1 MDIVSLYASSK
12 PESPALVEGERAVT
26 WAELDALRNR
36 CARLLRGLGLA
47 AGERI
52 VAYHANS
59 IDGFVASLGAQT
71 AGLTVV
77 PLNHRLTAAEARY
90 IVDDSDAAALLQG
103 PEFDGVVD
111 ELESACGRVR
121 HWIRFGEP
129 RGRRGGF
136 AELLAGESGDP
147 LADTA
152 EQAATMIYTSGT
164 TGKPKGAMRTNMSA
178 PAQLGYLQTL
188 IAELGLR
195 PGEAHLAAG
204 PLYHSAPRAFAG
216 VAMAM
221 GNTLVLMRKFEPAA
235 ALDLIER
242 HRVGDTFMAP
252 VLVKRLLALPGE
264 AWAGR
269 DLSSLHTL
277 IVAGAPCPIGIK
289 RGVAERLGAV
299 LYEFYG
305 STELGV
311 NTLLKPADQLRKP
324 GSCGQ
329 IFPGVSIRLVDA
341 NGDEVPDGTP
351 GEIHVARNQQVF
363 DGYHKRASEA
373 RDADGLEWISVGDIA
388 YRDAE
393 GFYFI
398 CDRKNDMIISGG
410 VNIYPAEIEQAL
422 VEHPVIADAAVF
434 AIPDDEWGE
443 AVHAVLELEPG
454 AALGDAEVRA
464 WLEPRLAH
472 FKHPR
477 TIQYVDRLPRDNAGK
492 LLKRTLRDPFWAGR
506 ERRVN

>member
-12 PESPALVEGERAVT
+12 PAAPALVEGERVVS
-26 WAELDALRNR
+26 WAELAALRNR
-36 CARLLRGLGLA
+36 CARALRALGLG

-59 IDGFVASLGAQT
+59 IDGFVASLGAQ
-71 AGLTVV
+71 AVGLTVV
-77 PLNHRLTAAEARY
+77 PLNHRLTAPEARY
-90 IVDDSDAAALLQG
+90 IVDDSDAAGLVQG
-103 PEFDGVVD
+103 EEFDGVVD
-111 ELESACGRVR
+111 ELETECGSVR
-121 HWIRFGEP
+121 HWIRFGAP
-129 RGRRGGF
+129 RGRRLSFG
-136 AELLAGESGDP
+136 ALLAGEDDAP
-147 LADTA
+147 LDDAA

-178 PAQLGYLQTL
+178 PAQLGYLQSL

-216 VAMAM
+216 VAMAL

-242 HRVGDTFMAP
+242 HAVGDTFMAP
-252 VLVKRLLALPGE
+252 VLIKRLLALPDD
-264 AWAGR
+264 AWRGR

-277 IVAGAPCPIGIK
+277 IVAGAPCPMTVK
-289 RGVAERLGAV
+289 RGVAERLGPV

-329 IFPGVSIRLVDA
+329 LFPGVAIRLVDA
-341 NGDEVPDGTP
+341 NGDEVPEGTP
-351 GEIHVARNQQVF
+351 GEVHVARNQQVF
-363 DGYHKRASEA
+363 DGYHKRASDVH
-373 RDADGLEWISVGDIA
+373 DADGVEWISVGDIA

-422 VEHPVIADAAVF
+422 VEHPAIADAAVF
-434 AIPDDEWGE
+434 AIPDEEWGE
-443 AVHAVLELEPG
+443 AVHAVLGLEPDV
-454 AALGDAEVRA
+454 ALSDAEVRA

-477 TIQYVDRLPRDNAGK
+477 SIQFVDRLPRDNAGK
-492 LLKRTLRDPFWAGR
+492 LLKRTLREPFWAGR
-506 ERRVN
+506 ERGVN

>member
-1 MDIVSLYASSK
+1 MDVVSLYASSK
-12 PESPALVEGERAVT
+12 PDSPALVEGERAVT
-26 WAELDALRNR
+26 WAELAALRNR
-36 CARLLRGLGLA
+36 AARALRALGLG

-59 IDGFVASLGAQT
+59 IDGFVASLGAQ
-71 AGLTVV
+71 AIGLTVV
-77 PLNHRLTAAEARY
+77 PLNHRLTASEARF
-90 IVDDSDAAALLQG
+90 IVDDSDAAALVQG
-103 PEFDGVVD
+103 EEFDGVVD
-111 ELESACGRVR
+111 QLEATCGGVR
-121 HWIRFGEP
+121 HWIRFGVP
-129 RGRRGGF
+129 RGRR
-136 AELLAGESGDP
+136 LAFDALISSHDDAPLGD
-147 LADTA
+147 ADV
-152 EQAATMIYTSGT
+152 QASTMIYTSGT

-221 GNTLVLMRKFEPAA
+221 GNTVVLMRKFEAAA

-242 HRVGDTFMAP
+242 HDVGDTFMAP
-252 VLVKRLLALPGE
+252 VLIKRLLALPDT

-277 IVAGAPCPIGIK
+277 IVAGAPCPMSVK
-289 RGVAERLGAV
+289 RGVAERLGPV

-329 IFPGVSIRLVDA
+329 LFPGVAIRLVDA

-363 DGYHKRASEA
+363 DGYHKRVNDARAS
-373 RDADGLEWISVGDIA
+373 DGGEWISVGDIA

-398 CDRKNDMIISGG
+398 CDRKHDMIISGG

-422 VEHPVIADAAVF
+422 VEHPAIADAAVF
-434 AIPDDEWGE
+434 AIPDEEWGE

-464 WLEPRLAH
+464 WLGPRLAH

-477 TIQYVDRLPRDNAGK
+477 TIAYVERLPRDNAGK

-506 ERRVN
+506 ERKVN